1 MKVFLV
7 DDEVV
12 IREGI
17 RESFPWEDTSY
28 TLVGEAPDGEMALPM
43 IRDTNPDIVIT
54 DIKMPFMDGID
65 LCKVLRTQM
74 PWIGIIILSG
84 YDEFEYARQCL
95 QLGVRE
101 YLLKPIDAEDLR
113 KALDKVGT
121 QLQEEKKQREHA
133 ESLRARMNASAG
145 GGMTGA
151 NGSAGGGTDARF
163 LKEKLIGSLFSDEA
177 MEEDAKN
184 ALKQLQAMGSPAS
197 AAFYVVIDTAFSP
210 VEKGQEA
217 AATLAEGSGGIVHT
231 SGSRTGTR
239 LLTLGDTARD
249 VEERAYAF
257 ASSLATELE
266 RSGCSKIRIGIG
278 EIVEKPEEILGSF
291 KKARHIR
298 HILEERPEEGALI
311 LGVREM
317 GDSAGDAGT
326 PSVINEAKVYMSQRF
341 SDPNLMLQDVAKA
354 VNMSNSRFS
363 TVFSQQSGHTFTEY
377 LIFLRLSK
385 AKELLRTTDMK
396 ASQIAHETGYNDA
409 HYFSYIFKKNTGMT
423 PSEYRQKNHN
433 QPE

>member
-17 RESFPWEDTSY
+17 RESFPWEDTPY

-54 DIKMPFMDGID
+54 DIKMPFMDGIE
-65 LCKVLRTQM
+65 LCRTLRTQM

-113 KALDKVGT
+113 KALDKLRT
-121 QLQEEKKQREHA
+121 QLEEEKKQREHA
-133 ESLRARMNASAG
+133 ESLRARMNNSS
-145 GGMTGA
+145 
-151 NGSAGGGTDARF
+151 NTDGRF

-177 MEEDAKN
+177 LEEDAEN
-184 ALKQLQAMGSPAS
+184 ALNQLRAMGSPLTAS
-197 AAFYVVIDTAFSP
+197 DYAVIDAAFEP
-210 VEKGQEA
+210 VETGREA
-217 AATLAEGSGGIVHT
+217 AASLAEGSGGVVHT

-239 LLTLGDTARD
+239 LLTLGDSARD
-249 VEERAYAF
+249 TEEKAYAF
-257 ASSLATELE
+257 ASSLVTELE
-266 RSGCSKIRIGIG
+266 RAGCTRIRVGIG
-278 EIVEKPEEILGSF
+278 EIVEKPAEILQSF
-291 KKARHIR
+291 KTARHIR
-298 HILEERPEEGALI
+298 HILEERNEKEALI

-317 GDSAGDAGT
+317 GDSAGDEGT
-326 PSVINEAKVYMSQRF
+326 PSVISDAKVYMSQHF
-341 SDPNLMLQDVAKA
+341 CDPNLMLQDVAKA

-363 TVFSQQSGHTFTEY
+363 TVFSQQSGQTFTEY
-377 LIFLRLSK
+377 LMYLRLNK

-396 ASQIAHETGYNDA
+396 SSQIAHETGYNDA

-423 PSEYRQKNHN
+423 PSEYRTK
-433 QPE
+433 

>member
-17 RESFPWEDTSY
+17 RESFPWEDTPY

-54 DIKMPFMDGID
+54 DIKMPFMDGIE
-65 LCKVLRTQM
+65 LCRMLRTQM
-74 PWIGIIILSG
+74 PWIGIVILSG
-84 YDEFEYARQCL
+84 YDEFEYARQCI

-113 KALDKVGT
+113 KALDKVSI
-121 QLQEEKKQREHA
+121 QLQEEKKQREHV
-133 ESLRARMNASAG
+133 ESLRARMNS
-145 GGMTGA
+145 
-151 NGSAGGGTDARF
+151 NSGTNERF

-177 MEEDAKN
+177 MEEDAEN
-184 ALKQLQAMGSPAS
+184 ALNQLHSMGMPRSAS
-197 AAFYVVIDTAFSP
+197 HYVVVDAAFSP
-210 VEKGQEA
+210 VDTGQGA
-217 AATLAEGSGGIVHT
+217 AAVLAEGSGGIVHS

-239 LLTLGDTARD
+239 LLTLGESSRD
-249 VEERAYAF
+249 AEERAYAF
-257 ASSLATELE
+257 AASLSTELE
-266 RSGCSKIRIGIG
+266 RAGCSKIKIGIG
-278 EIVEKPEEILGSF
+278 EIVEKPAEILRSF
-291 KKARHIR
+291 KTARHIR
-298 HILEERPEEGALI
+298 HILEERSDEEPLI

-326 PSVINEAKVYMSQRF
+326 PSVISEAKVYMSQHF

-363 TVFSQQSGHTFTEY
+363 TVFSQQSGQTFTEY
-377 LIFLRLSK
+377 LIFLRLNK

-396 ASQIAHETGYNDA
+396 TSQIAHETGYNDA

-423 PSEYRQKNHN
+423 PSEFRAN
-433 QPE
+433 

>member
-17 RESFPWEDTSY
+17 RESFPWDDTPY

-54 DIKMPFMDGID
+54 DIKMPFMDGIE
-65 LCKVLRTQM
+65 LCRVLRTQM

-101 YLLKPIDAEDLR
+101 YLLKPIDSSDLR
-113 KALDKVGT
+113 KILDKVGA
-121 QLQEEKKQREHA
+121 QLEEEKKQREHA
-133 ESLRARMNASAG
+133 ESLRARMNSNADG
-145 GGMTGA
+145 
-151 NGSAGGGTDARF
+151 RF

-177 MEEDAKN
+177 MEADAQN
-184 ALKQLQAMGSPAS
+184 ALNQLHAMGSPVNAS
-197 AAFYVVIDTAFSP
+197 FYAVIDAAFSP

-217 AATLAEGSGGIVHT
+217 AATLAEGSGGVVHA

-239 LLTLGDTARD
+239 LLTLGDSARD
-249 VEERAYAF
+249 TEERAYAF
-257 ASSLATELE
+257 ASSLAMELE
-266 RSGCSKIRIGIG
+266 RTGCSKIRTGIG
-278 EIVEKPEEILGSF
+278 DIVEKPADILKSF
-291 KKARHIR
+291 KTARHIR
-298 HILEERPEEGALI
+298 HILEERPDKEPLI

-317 GDSAGDAGT
+317 GDSAGEM
-326 PSVINEAKVYMSQRF
+326 PSVISDAKVYMSQHF
-341 SDPNLMLQDVAKA
+341 CDPNLMLQDVAKA

-363 TVFSQQSGHTFTEY
+363 TVFSQQSGQTFTEY
-377 LIFLRLSK
+377 LIYLRLNR

-396 ASQIAHETGYNDA
+396 NSQIAHETGYNDA
-409 HYFSYIFKKNTGMT
+409 HYFSYIFKKNTGIT
-423 PSEYRQKNHN
+423 PSEYRQQNQN

>member
-17 RESFPWEDTSY
+17 RESFPWDETPY

-65 LCKVLRTQM
+65 LCKVLHTQM

-101 YLLKPIDAEDLR
+101 YLLKPIVAEDLR

-133 ESLRARMNASAG
+133 ESLRARIRAGEGGTVSAG
-145 GGMTGA
+145 
-151 NGSAGGGTDARF
+151 TDGRF
-163 LKEKLIGSLFSDEA
+163 LKEKLIASLFSDEA
-177 MEEDAKN
+177 MEEDAGN
-184 ALKQLQAMGSPAS
+184 TLKQLQAMGSPVN
-197 AAFYVVIDTAFSP
+197 AACYTVIDAAFSP
-210 VEKGQEA
+210 VETGQEA
-217 AATLAEGSGGIVHT
+217 AAALAEGSGGVVHT

-239 LLTLGDTARD
+239 LLTLGESARD
-249 VEERAYAF
+249 TEERAYAF
-257 ASSLATELE
+257 AASLATELE
-266 RSGCSKIRIGIG
+266 RMGCERIRVGIG
-278 EIVEKPEEILGSF
+278 DIVEKPEEILHSF
-291 KKARHIR
+291 KTARHIR
-298 HILEERPEEGALI
+298 HILEDRGEEGTLI

-317 GDSAGDAGT
+317 GDTPGDT
-326 PSVINEAKVYMSQRF
+326 PSVISDAKVYMSRHF

-363 TVFSQQSGHTFTEY
+363 TVFSQQSGQTFTEY

-396 ASQIAHETGYNDA
+396 SSRIAHESGYNDA
-409 HYFSYIFKKNTGMT
+409 HYFSYIFKKNTGVT
-423 PSEYRQKNHN
+423 PSEYRQQN
-433 QPE
+433 QNKPE